1 MDLPPKSNP
10 IPIPKRTKCED
21 GECQCNN
28 EKFHRWREQW
38 AHDFRAKVEIDKMRR
53 RLKRKAVADPE

>member
-1 MDLPPKSNP
+1 MDLPTKSNP
-10 IPIPKRTKCED
+10 ISVPKVKCED

-38 AHDFRAKVEIDKMRR
+38 AHDFRAKVEIDRMRR